1 MKKIPLLLLTSS
13 ILAACGGGSGGS
25 SDPQPLQEDPTT
37 NPDGQQGGQQ
47 EPEEKTEPEQVTSNN
62 ISDAIS
68 IPNAQ
73 QVEVSSDSIPDSL
86 DSVDS
91 SNVESVVVTANSN
104 YQLALSVPEDQVPSG
119 KKVGGYIIELPDSS
133 QLFIPAQQSSSQ
145 ASAFTTSSAAL
156 ADTKKSKAT
165 KYLRPAITTLES
177 PVINENTAM
186 TGTTEVTI
194 QGWSIDDFNL
204 ESSLEDLKLRIYPL
218 LVNESIT
225 TVDSIDDIDLTD
237 ESNWVGIQ
245 ELALNVEAVA
255 TAPIQISLTWNTQTD
270 LDLWVV
276 EPNSNKIY
284 YADTLSK
291 SSLGWLDYDNTE
303 AYGPENITFQYQ
315 MPEGEYK
322 VFVHYFDGDADTDY
336 SVVVAQGDE
345 VDRYTGSFDAN
356 QSNGNAD
363 EDLNADD
370 ASVDA
375 ITTINV
381 DSTLNATLSAKVPLN
396 QYTGTWKLPEESS
409 SEGYLVIRDD
419 LIIAYYLE
427 TYQDTTR
434 CIGYPLSISYL
445 PTGMRIENGQLQASD
460 AFFADIDE
468 ESFTYRYLTLGQATL
483 PENCTIAVAD
493 NDDEDNEGS
502 ISDNPEPIE
511 IN

>member
-37 NPDGQQGGQQ
+37 NPDGQQGSQQ

-62 ISDAIS
+62 ISDAIN

-73 QVEVSSDSIPDSL
+73 QVEVSSESIPDSL

-145 ASAFTTSSAAL
+145 ASALAMPSVAL
-156 ADTKKSKAT
+156 IDKKKAKVT
-165 KYLRPAITTLES
+165 KYLRPTTTTLES

-186 TGTTEVTI
+186 TGTTEVTV

-225 TVDSIDDIDLTD
+225 TIDSIDDIDLTD

-284 YADTLSK
+284 YADTLSR

-345 VDRYTGSFDAN
+345 VNRYTGSFSAN
-356 QSNGNAD
+356 QSNGDAD

-370 ASVDA
+370 ASVNA

-381 DSTLNATLSAKVPLN
+381 GSALNATLAAKVPTN
-396 QYTGTWKLPEESS
+396 QYIGTWKMPEAASND
-409 SEGYLVIRDD
+409 GYIVIKDN
-419 LIIAYYLE
+419 LIEVYHVYEELE
-427 TYQDTTR
+427 QTYCR
-434 CIGYPLSISYL
+434 GYAINSAYL
-445 PTGMRIENGQLQASD
+445 PTGMRIEAGQFQISD
-460 AFFADIDE
+460 AFLALDE
-468 ESFTYRYLTLGQATL
+468 DTFTYRYLTPVQATL
-483 PENCTIAVAD
+483 PENCTISAAD
-493 NDDEDNEGS
+493 DDEDEL
-502 ISDNPEPIE
+502 
-511 IN
+511 